1 MIAFCAT
8 VFSVAANNNDDSIIV
23 NLRQEVK
30 KMPHGKERLDKIL
43 ELANLSQLRPE
54 GANDAMLMLD
64 EAKRQK
70 IDSLQAMALAYI
82 VNNHSMYKDNVDS
95 LVYWADYG
103 MKVARKCN
111 DWKMFFEIQY
121 TLTNTFMYKERFEYA
136 LDEAN
141 KMLTLAKKQG
151 NTDGMIKA
159 YVSMAL
165 SYMGTRR
172 WHEANQSLIGAHNLM
187 YKSKD
192 LPLQFTVLMQMLNYE
207 MSVKKYSLM
216 KNTLNEIDTVI
227 NKWIISSGNTARILL
242 VLL

>member
-1 MIAFCAT
+1 MRRVIIMIAFCAT
-8 VFSVAANNNDDSIIV
+8 VFSATAKNNDDTLIE

-111 DWKMFFEIQY
+111 DWKLFFEIQY

-141 KMLTLAKKQG
+141 KMLTLAKKHG
-151 NTDGMIKA
+151 NNDGMIKA

-172 WHEANQSLIGAHNLM
+172 WHEANQ
-187 YKSKD
+187 
-192 LPLQFTVLMQMLNYE
+192 
-207 MSVKKYSLM
+207 
-216 KNTLNEIDTVI
+216 
-227 NKWIISSGNTARILL
+227 
-242 VLL
+242 